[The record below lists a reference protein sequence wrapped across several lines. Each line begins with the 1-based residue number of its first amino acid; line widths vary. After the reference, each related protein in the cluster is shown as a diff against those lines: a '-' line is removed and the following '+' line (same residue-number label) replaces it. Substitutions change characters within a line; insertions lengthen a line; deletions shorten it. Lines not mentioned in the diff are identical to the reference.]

1 MTMLR
6 EFHNIAA
13 LRFSILLKPLLGLLV
28 SVMVVQTAYS
38 DAITA
43 AAEMEDATNPLL
55 LLSTSTGDIY
65 IELLPAEAPNN
76 VENFLALA
84 HGEIEFVD
92 PNSNARFQPRY
103 FDGMQFHRVVPDFIV
118 QAGSPFYNPLGAPEN
133 LLQDEINA
141 NSLGLDRLP
150 VLNEQ
155 GDFNPILN
163 IGNEEEFHKVLL
175 QPLFNQLNIDSAPEM
190 EERQFEVLEILQS
203 WSVKDA
209 YENQGYRYS
218 EENPTRGITRGVVGL
233 ANAGPNQNGPEFFI
247 ALQDSPWLNGKHTV
261 IGRVVEGIETVEA
274 IGNTEVDPIDPSRF
288 ATLIYSLRRIN

>member
-1 MTMLR
+1 MLQPA
-6 EFHNIAA
+6 FGDAT
-13 LRFSILLKPLLGLLV
+13 
-28 SVMVVQTAYS
+28 TA
-38 DAITA
+38 TA
-43 AAEMEDATNPLL
+43 AMEDATNPLL

-103 FDGMQFHRVVPDFIV
+103 FDGMQFHRVIPSFIV
-118 QAGSPFYNPLGAPEN
+118 QAGSPFYNPLGAPDN
-133 LLQDEINA
+133 LLPDEINA
-141 NSLGLDRLP
+141 DSLGLDRLP
-150 VLNEQ
+150 VMDEQ
-155 GDFNPILN
+155 GHFNPILN
-163 IGNEEEFHKVLL
+163 IGNEQEFHDVLL
-175 QPLFNQLNIDSAPEM
+175 EPLFDQLGINSVAEM

-218 EENPTRGITRGVVGL
+218 EGNPTRGITRGIVGL

-261 IGRVVEGIETVEA
+261 IGHVVEGIETVEA
-274 IGNTEVDPIDPSRF
+274 IGNTEVDPVDPSRF
-288 ATLIYSLRRIN
+288 ATLIYSLRRVN